1 MAPLTAD
8 PEYALNPSWNDMAV
22 TCGVLAGQIL
32 VPCMVLGLLWEW
44 RLARAAALKW
54 SQVRDFRRLSSIT
67 VPLGTVLVAAAT
79 AFATVVAG
87 AWAQQELQP
96 PPGTPSSSSTA
107 PAQPGHQPAP

>member
-22 TCGVLAGQIL
+22 TCGVLADQIL

-67 VPLGTVLVAAAT
+67 VPLGTVLVAAT

-107 PAQPGHQPAP
+107 PAQPGHQPTP